1 MPPLSDVFFRWSS
14 ECLRCI
20 TVLVYAAPMKKP
32 IIQRLLS
39 FLLACVL
46 LAQTAVGV
54 AGWHLDI
61 PHSAQDTHIAHCA
74 VMEKHAAV
82 WSGHDHSG
90 ETDERGEQHHH
101 CCHTA
106 PGSLA
111 VPVASLPLPP
121 AESATLIPAFSTE
134 PYRNPLADLLIRPP
148 IA

>member
-54 AGWHLDI
+54 AGWHLDF
-61 PHSAQDTHIAHCA
+61 PLVAHEHQSLHCA
-74 VMEKHAAV
+74 
-82 WSGHDHSG
+82 
-90 ETDERGEQHHH
+90 TLEQHHATH
-101 CCHTA
+101 HAGEQDSVGEHHHQCCHTPA
-106 PGSLA
+106 SNVA
-111 VPVASLPLPP
+111 VPMNTLLVPQAETAALLPLFS
-121 AESATLIPAFSTE
+121 AEA
-134 PYRNPLADLLIRPP
+134 YRNPHADLLIRPP